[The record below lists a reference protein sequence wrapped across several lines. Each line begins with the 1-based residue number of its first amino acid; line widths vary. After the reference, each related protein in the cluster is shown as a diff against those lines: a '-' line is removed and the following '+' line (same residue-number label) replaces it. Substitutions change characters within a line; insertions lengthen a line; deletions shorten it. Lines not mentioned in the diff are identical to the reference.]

1 MSTSTFPINPQLTS
15 IAMMYRNADYTLI
28 ADQVLPI
35 IPVAQKFRYTVYD
48 QAQGYT
54 VPDTKVGRKS
64 QPTEVDFGG
73 TLVDSSTIDYG
84 LDDVVPNED
93 VTAWE
98 EMDKPP
104 QGGPIDPRI
113 LSTQYCK
120 GLIDLDREVRVAG
133 IVFNSANYLAGNVQA
148 LSGTSK
154 WSDFVNSNPLDAL
167 LYALDQPLLRPD
179 GVTLGQQVWTKV
191 RQHPKLVQ
199 AVYGTA
205 QTGGVITREQL
216 AEKLEV
222 KFIRVGSAFVN
233 TARKGQ
239 NASMSRAW
247 GNFCALNFTGR
258 DAAMAG
264 QPTYGFT
271 GQFGTEIAGVIPEP
285 KIGLTG
291 AQRVRVGK
299 RVREVIS
306 DPSLGY
312 LFTNVV

>member
-1 MSTSTFPINPQLTS
+1 MSTSSFPINPQLTS
-15 IAMMYRNADYTLI
+15 IAMMYRNPDYTLI
-28 ADQVLPI
+28 ADQVMPI

-73 TLVDSSTIDYG
+73 TLVDSSTEDYG

-93 VTAWE
+93 VEAWE
-98 EMDKPP
+98 KMDKPS

-120 GLIDLDREVRVAG
+120 GLIDLDREVRVSG
-133 IVFNSANYLAGNVQA
+133 MIFNSANYLAANVLP
-148 LSGTSK
+148 LSGGSK

-167 LYALDQPLLRPD
+167 LYALDMPLLRPD

-222 KFIRVGSAFVN
+222 KYIRVGSAFVN

-239 NASMSRAW
+239 AAAMSRAW
-247 GNFCALNFTGR
+247 GNYCALNFTGR

-264 QPTYGFT
+264 QPTWGFT

-285 KIGLTG
+285 KVGLTG
-291 AQRVRVGK
+291 SQRVRVGK
-299 RVREVIS
+299 RVRELVS
-306 DPSLGY
+306 DPSLGV
-312 LFTNVV
+312 LFTGVI

>member
-1 MSTSTFPINPQLTS
+1 MSTSAFPINPQLTS
-15 IAMMYRNADYTLI
+15 IAMMYRNPDYTFI
-28 ADQVLPI
+28 ADQVLPV
-35 IPVAQKFRYTVYD
+35 IPVAQKFKYTKYD
-48 QAQGYT
+48 QEQGYT

-64 QPTEVDFGG
+64 QPNEVDFGG
-73 TLVDSSTIDYG
+73 TLIDSSTEDFA

-93 VTAWE
+93 VEAWE
-98 EMDKPP
+98 KMDKPS
-104 QGGPIDPRI
+104 QGGPVDPRI
-113 LSTQYCK
+113 LSTQYLK
-120 GLIDLDREVRVAG
+120 GLVDLDREVRVAN
-133 IVFNSANYLAGNVQA
+133 IVFNPASYVAGNVVA
-148 LSGTSK
+148 LAGGSK

-167 LYALDQPLLRPD
+167 LAALDVPLLRPD
-179 GVTLGQQVWTKV
+179 GITFGQQVWTKV

-205 QTGGVITREQL
+205 QNGGVITREQL

-222 KFIRVGSAFVN
+222 KYIRVGSAFMN
-233 TARKGQ
+233 NGRKGQ
-239 NASMSRAW
+239 AASMQRAW
-247 GNFCALNFTGR
+247 GNFCALNFSGR

-264 QPTYGFT
+264 QPTFGFT

-285 KIGLTG
+285 KIGLSG
-291 AQRVRVGK
+291 SQRVRVGR